1 MLFRSTRNNKTLSY
15 IELVHIGGI
24 GFMFGVNQFLKNN
37 LISHNVLAFFDGVQ
51 ESEEATKD
59 CAFPL
64 PISNTNSHQ
73 SIFQSIG
80 DDWAVCSDGIFRK
93 CQKVRCRIEYNSN
106 THFAV
111 FHIDKALADG
121 KIAGIIS
128 L

>member
-1 MLFRSTRNNKTLSY
+1 MDMNTRNNNTSSY
-15 IELVHIGGI
+15 TELEHIGGV
-24 GFMFGVNQFLKNN
+24 GFMFEVNKSLKHN
-37 LISHNVLAFFDGVQ
+37 LISPDVLAFFDGVL
-51 ESEEATKD
+51 ESEEVTEE

-73 SIFQSIG
+73 SIFQYIG

-93 CQKVRCRIEYNSN
+93 CQKVKCRIEYNSN
-106 THFAV
+106 THIAV

-121 KIAGIIS
+121 EIAGIIS